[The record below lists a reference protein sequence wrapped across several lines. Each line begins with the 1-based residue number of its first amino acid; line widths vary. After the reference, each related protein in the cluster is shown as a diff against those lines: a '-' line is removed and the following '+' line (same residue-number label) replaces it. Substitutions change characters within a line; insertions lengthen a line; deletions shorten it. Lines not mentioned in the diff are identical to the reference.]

1 MNISSVGSDMRFA
14 DIQMLRY
21 HLKGFDGLSLRNK
34 IFIYYLAKAT
44 LVGRDITT
52 DQFGAYN
59 ILIRK
64 TLEKIYRN
72 YSGNRSNFE
81 FLDFETYLRQVWF
94 ANGIYHHYSCD
105 KFLPAFSKTFFIS
118 AFEKL
123 KDEELPLQDGQDRQ
137 QLLSTLLKLIFDP
150 DYLPKRVNKADG
162 DDLVQT
168 SACNYYKDV
177 TQAEV
182 EAFYQKLSDSFLK
195 KYPERANSQPSWGL
209 NSRLVKRNGNLEE
222 EVYARNGRYSKV
234 IEKIIYWLERAMD
247 YAETDQQKTVIRQ
260 LIKYYTTGDLSDF
273 DQYSVE
279 WLKATDGEV
288 DFINGFIEV
297 YGDPLGL
304 KGSWEGLVEYKD
316 QEATTRARRISEN
329 AQWFEDHSPVDR
341 RFRKEKVKGVIA
353 NVVCAAMLGGD
364 EYPASAIGINLPNAE
379 WIRATHGSKSVSIF
393 NLTEAYHKASK
404 NSGML
409 EEFVVDDPTLDM
421 IKRYGDVCDDLH
433 TDLHECLGH
442 GSGRLLPGT
451 DPNALKPYGNTIEEA
466 RADLYGLYYMGDAKL
481 VELGLLPDSEA
492 YKSQY
497 YTYLMNGVMTQLV
510 RIKPGDRIEESH
522 MQNRA
527 LIGHWVLSHGKNIV
541 SLSKIGDKHYITI
554 ADYVGLRNLFAE
566 LLAEIQ
572 RIKSEG
578 DFSAARLLVETYGI
592 QVDSELH
599 KEVLKRY
606 AKLDIA
612 PYKGFINPKFTLVKN
627 AEGEITDVD
636 VDYTETYT
644 QQMLRY
650 GEEYGIL

>member
-1 MNISSVGSDMRFA
+1 
-14 DIQMLRY
+14 
-21 HLKGFDGLSLRNK
+21 
-34 IFIYYLAKAT
+34 
-44 LVGRDITT
+44 
-52 DQFGAYN
+52 
-59 ILIRK
+59 
-64 TLEKIYRN
+64 
-72 YSGNRSNFE
+72 
-81 FLDFETYLRQVWF
+81 
-94 ANGIYHHYSCD
+94 
-105 KFLPAFSKTFFIS
+105 
-118 AFEKL
+118 
-123 KDEELPLQDGQDRQ
+123 
-137 QLLSTLLKLIFDP
+137 
-150 DYLPKRVNKADG
+150 
-162 DDLVQT
+162 
-168 SACNYYKDV
+168 
-177 TQAEV
+177 
-182 EAFYQKLSDSFLK
+182 
-195 KYPERANSQPSWGL
+195 
-209 NSRLVKRNGNLEE
+209 
-222 EVYARNGRYSKV
+222 
-234 IEKIIYWLERAMD
+234 
-247 YAETDQQKTVIRQ
+247 
-260 LIKYYTTGDLSDF
+260 
-273 DQYSVE
+273 
-279 WLKATDGEV
+279 
-288 DFINGFIEV
+288 
-297 YGDPLGL
+297 
-304 KGSWEGLVEYKD
+304 
-316 QEATTRARRISEN
+316 
-329 AQWFEDHSPVDR
+329 
-341 RFRKEKVKGVIA
+341 
-353 NVVCAAMLGGD
+353 
-364 EYPASAIGINLPNAE
+364 
-379 WIRATHGSKSVSIF
+379 
-393 NLTEAYHKASK
+393 
-404 NSGML
+404 
-409 EEFVVDDPTLDM
+409 M

-451 DPNALKPYGNTIEEA
+451 DPNALKHYGNTIEEA
-466 RADLYGLYYMGDAKL
+466 RADLYGLYYMADVKL

-527 LIGHWVLSHGKNIV
+527 LIGHWVLSHGKNIA

-554 ADYVGLRNLFAE
+554 ADYAGLRNLFAE